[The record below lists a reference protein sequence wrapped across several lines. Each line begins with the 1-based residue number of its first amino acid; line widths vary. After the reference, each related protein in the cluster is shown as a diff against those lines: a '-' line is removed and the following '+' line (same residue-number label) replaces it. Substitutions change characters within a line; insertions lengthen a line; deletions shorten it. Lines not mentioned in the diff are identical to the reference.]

1 LSAAAP
7 TVTLNLVPRRS
18 FSHLQRP
25 ALGLALGLA
34 ALAAGLLWWRREPRP
49 DRRKVAV
56 AVFTNRTG
64 DSSLE
69 PLGSMAAD
77 WVTRG
82 LAQSALVDVVDVGT
96 IYVQGR
102 SDSGAPTD
110 PRRLALRNGAGTVI
124 SGSYYLATDTIVLRA
139 SVEDAV
145 AGTVLQTVE
154 PVHAPASEAVQAL
167 DQLREQ
173 VVVAVAGVFDTR
185 YSPFT
190 SRPSTPRLQAYQSF
204 VAGQTAYWRGGAPSE
219 VRAHFSR
226 ALIEDGNF
234 LASAVWLAFIG
245 ANGAGC
251 GLTDSVATALE
262 PRQAELSP
270 FDLLTL
276 RIASARCRNAWAE
289 AYRLATRQA
298 ALKPRSA
305 YAIYTAGFFAISSGR
320 ARAARELFRSL
331 DPERDLGWVSDPAKA
346 IFWRDYS
353 NAEHVLG
360 EYGAELRQAERQ
372 LRDFPPRLGT
382 QLYAIRA
389 LAALGRGS
397 EALARVDAAMRLP
410 QDPTARV
417 TGGMSAGHLAYQS
430 AIELRVHGDSLRAR
444 EVAERAVA
452 WFEADPARLTAG
464 YYERHYLARSLLL
477 LGRIDEAV
485 ATMAFVPGADTTDPV
500 MITLRGVLAARQGRM
515 EQARAADRQLAEMM
529 TAPAVRSLAVMQRV
543 RLKLAL
549 AERDSALALFREAV
563 EREEIVRAPL
573 GNDIHCDPLFD
584 GLRNDPEFER
594 VNRGL

>member
-1 LSAAAP
+1 
-7 TVTLNLVPRRS
+7 
-18 FSHLQRP
+18 
-25 ALGLALGLA
+25 
-34 ALAAGLLWWRREPRP
+34 
-49 DRRKVAV
+49 
-56 AVFTNRTG
+56 
-64 DSSLE
+64 
-69 PLGSMAAD
+69 
-77 WVTRG
+77 
-82 LAQSALVDVVDVGT
+82 
-96 IYVQGR
+96 
-102 SDSGAPTD
+102 
-110 PRRLALRNGAGTVI
+110 
-124 SGSYYLATDTIVLRA
+124 
-139 SVEDAV
+139 V
-145 AGTVLQTVE
+145 AGTVLQTVA
-154 PVHAPASEAVQAL
+154 PVHAPSTAAVQAL
-167 DQLREQ
+167 EQLREQ
-173 VVVAVAGVFDTR
+173 VVVAVAGVFDVR

-190 SRPSTPRLQAYQSF
+190 ARPSAPSLPAYRSF
-204 VAGQTAYWRGGAPSE
+204 VAGQTAYWRGGTPSE

-226 ALIEDGNF
+226 ALLEDGNF

-251 GLTDSVATALE
+251 GLTDSVATALG
-262 PRQAELSP
+262 PRESELSP

-289 AYRLATRQA
+289 AYRLATQQA
-298 ALKPRSA
+298 ALRPRSA

-320 ARAARELFRSL
+320 ARAARALFRSL

-346 IFWRDYS
+346 IYWRDYS

-360 EYGAELRQAERQ
+360 EYGAELRHAERQ
-372 LRDFPPRLGT
+372 LRDFAPRLGA

-410 QDPTARV
+410 PDPTARV

-430 AIELRVHGDSLRAR
+430 AMELRVHGDSLRAR
-444 EVAERAVA
+444 QAAERAVA
-452 WFEADPARLTAG
+452 WFEADPGRVTTG

-515 EQARAADRQLAEMM
+515 DQARAADRRLAEMIRD
-529 TAPAVRSLAVMQRV
+529 PNLRPLAVMQRV

-549 AERDSALALFREAV
+549 AERDSALALFRGV
-563 EREEIVRAPL
+563 VQRDEIVRAPL

-584 GLRNDPEFER
+584 GLRGDSEFER
-594 VNRGL
+594 VNRGF